1 MENPTVQSKNEM
13 RSKILQHAGYK
24 SGKALLADVEWEV
37 MDSRIGKALRALL
50 SGRNQLK
57 RAHRSHLASSSKK
70 GDRQGMTFALDG
82 RLVGDIGELI
92 AAEAFHLELLGTRTK
107 NIDAVTTAGPSK
119 KVQVKTTFRPDS
131 LSIKHASDYFI
142 GLQLR
147 DDGRFRVVYNGPA
160 KRVMDYLRAP
170 KAHGHAGRRYASK
183 RLEPITLGAWA
194 TLNLAVRVPERI
206 PRRRPNLPKD

>member
-1 MENPTVQSKNEM
+1 MQSKNEI
-13 RSKILQHAGYK
+13 RSRILQRAGYA
-24 SGKALLADVEWEV
+24 SGKSLLADVDWEV

-57 RAHRSHLASSSKK
+57 RAHRSHLANSSHK

-92 AAEAFHLELLGTRTK
+92 AAEAFHLELLGTRAK

-119 KVQVKTTFRPDS
+119 KVQVKATFRPDS
-131 LSIKHASDYFI
+131 LSIKHAFDHFL

-170 KAHGHAGRRYASK
+170 KAHGHAGRQHASK

-194 TLNLAVRVPERI
+194 TLNFAVKGSDRI
-206 PRRRPNLPKD
+206 PRRRPRLPKD